1 MALASGTNLGP
12 YEISA
17 PLGAGGMGE
26 VYRARDTRLDRTVA
40 IKILPQQLSNDPL
53 RKQRFEREAKTISSL
68 NHPHIC
74 VLYDVGRQDGIEYL
88 VMECIEGETLAKRLE
103 KGPLPLGKALQ
114 LGAQVADA
122 LDKAHR
128 HGIVHRDLKPGNIM
142 ITPAGAKL
150 LDFGLAKPTG
160 PALSSSLDGATMT
173 AAQTS
178 PVTERGVIIG
188 TFHYMSPEQVEG
200 KEVDGRSDLF
210 SLGAVLYEMVT
221 GKRAFEGKS
230 ALSVASAIL
239 EKEPEP
245 ISSIKPVVPS
255 ALNRCIARCLAKD
268 PDRRWQNA
276 GDLAMELR
284 WIADDEGDAPGAERV
299 QPGARRFQPVGW
311 ILAALFLVLAIA
323 AAAAWLW
330 FPRATTVPRVT
341 RLAVTLPSG
350 EILGGSWYWFR
361 SIALSPDGSQIAYVA
376 TQNGAAQMYLR
387 SLNDFTARP
396 VAGTEGADTPFFSP
410 DGQWLGFFADQKL
423 QKVPVAGGP
432 PVIIASVA
440 GIGRNYGATWSKDD
454 EIYFGAE
461 PPRGLLKVSARG
473 GTPRPVSKLD
483 AAQHETDQ
491 RYPQLLPGGKVLLF
505 TVRNASEP
513 SFDEADIAAVNL
525 STGERHM
532 LISGGTDAHY
542 VSGHLI
548 FLRRGVLL
556 AAPFDPVKLEMTGA
570 ATPVVENVVENPR
583 IGGGQFSI
591 SRDGSLVYIPGG
603 VSFGEHE
610 LVFVDKSG
618 NERFL
623 TATKRPYE
631 DFSIS
636 PDGRFIATTIEG
648 PITDTWIHDIARD
661 SETRFT
667 YGVEHRDPAW
677 TPDGKRVTYS
687 GYKDGKYALLSKPID
702 GSSGEEVVVTSA
714 YPIFPWFWSPDGKTL
729 LYNIFD
735 PDQGDQ
741 VLLKPASGDSRRLV
755 QEPFQVEF
763 ASWSPDGRWIAY
775 NTDES
780 GREEVYVVSFP
791 GLGNKTRVSTD
802 GGMHPLWAPS
812 GKELYYRTASSMES
826 LSGRAFTEHVRVMAV
841 PIETSPSFKAGTPHM
856 LFQGPYFSS
865 GHDYGVTPD
874 GKGFIMI
881 RETESQSGPTEMRV
895 ILNWSQDLKN
905 PAPPQP

>member
-1 MALASGTNLGP
+1 MSLASGTNLGP
-12 YEISA
+12 YEIQA

-40 IKILPQQLSNDPL
+40 VKILPQQLSNDPV
-53 RKQRFEREAKTISSL
+53 RKQRFEREAKTISGL

-103 KGPLPLGKALQ
+103 KGPLPLDQALQ
-114 LGAQVADA
+114 LGAQIAGA

-128 HGIVHRDLKPGNIM
+128 QGIVHRDLKPGNIM

-160 PALSSSLDGATMT
+160 PALSNPLDGATMT
-173 AAQTS
+173 AAPSS
-178 PVTERGVIIG
+178 PVTEQGVIMG

-210 SLGAVLYEMVT
+210 SLGAVLYETVT

-230 ALSVASAIL
+230 PLSVASAIL
-239 EKEPEP
+239 EKEPQP
-245 ISSIKPVVPS
+245 ISAIKPVIPA

-276 GDLAMELR
+276 GDLAIELR
-284 WIADDEGDAPGAERV
+284 WIAEDAPVDPSTERV
-299 QPGARRFQPVGW
+299 QPGARYHPMGW
-311 ILAALFLVLAIA
+311 ILAALFLVLATA
-323 AAAAWLW
+323 AGAAWLW
-330 FPRATTVPRVT
+330 FPRATTIPRVT
-341 RLAVTLPSG
+341 RFAVTLPPG
-350 EILGGSWYWFR
+350 EILGGSWYWYR
-361 SIALSPDGSQIAYVA
+361 SIALSPEGSRIAYVA
-376 TQNGAAQMYLR
+376 TQNGASQMYLR
-387 SLNDFTARP
+387 SLDDFTARP
-396 VAGTEGADTPFFSP
+396 IAGTEGADTPFFSP
-410 DGQWLGFFADQKL
+410 DGQWLGFIADQKL
-423 QKVPVAGGP
+423 QKVPVAGGS
-432 PVIIASVA
+432 PVVIASVS
-440 GIGRNYGATWSKDD
+440 GVGRTYGAIWTKDD

-461 PPRGLLKVSARG
+461 PPRGLLKVSAMG
-473 GTPRPVSKLD
+473 GTPQPLTKLD
-483 AAQHETDQ
+483 SARQETDH
-491 RYPQLLPGGKVLLF
+491 RYPELLPGGRVLLF

-525 STGERHM
+525 ATGQRHM
-532 LISGGTDAHY
+532 LVSGGTDAHY

-556 AAPFDPVKLEMTGA
+556 AAPFDPTKLEVTGA

-583 IGGGQFSI
+583 IGGGQFSV

-610 LVFVDKSG
+610 LVLVDKNG
-618 NERFL
+618 NVRPL
-623 TATKRPYE
+623 TATKRAYE

-648 PITDTWIHDIARD
+648 PVTDTWIHDIARD

-687 GYKDGKYALLSKPID
+687 GYKDGQYALLTKAVD
-702 GSSGEEVVVTSA
+702 GSSGEEVVVSSA
-714 YPIFPWFWSPDGKTL
+714 YPVFPWFWSPDGKTL

-741 VLLKPASGDSRRLV
+741 VLLKPVTGDSRRLV
-755 QEPFQVEF
+755 QSPFQVEF
-763 ASWSPDGRWIAY
+763 ASWSPDGRSIAY

-780 GREEVYVVSFP
+780 GRQEVYVVSFP
-791 GLGNKTRVSTD
+791 GAGNKTRISSD

-812 GKELYYRTASSMES
+812 GRELYYRAAPSMES
-826 LSGRAFTEHVRVMAV
+826 LSARAFTEHVRVMAV
-841 PIETSPSFKAGTPHM
+841 PVETSPTFKAGTPRM

-865 GHDYGVTPD
+865 GHDYAVMPD
-874 GKGFIMI
+874 GRGFIMI
-881 RETESQSGPTEMRV
+881 RESESQSGPTEMRV
-895 ILNWSQDLKN
+895 ILNWSQDLGN
-905 PAPPQP
+905 PAPPQR

>member
-1 MALASGTNLGP
+1 MSLASGTNLGP
-12 YEISA
+12 YEIQA

-40 IKILPQQLSNDPL
+40 VKILPQQLSNDPV
-53 RKQRFEREAKTISSL
+53 RKQRFEREAKTISGL

-103 KGPLPLGKALQ
+103 KGPLPLDQALQ
-114 LGAQVADA
+114 LGAQIAGA

-128 HGIVHRDLKPGNIM
+128 QGIVHRDLKPGNIM

-160 PALSSSLDGATMT
+160 PALSNPLDGATMT
-173 AAQTS
+173 AAPSS
-178 PVTERGVIIG
+178 PVTEQGVIMG

-210 SLGAVLYEMVT
+210 SLGAVLYETVT

-230 ALSVASAIL
+230 PLSVASAIL
-239 EKEPEP
+239 EKEPQP
-245 ISSIKPVVPS
+245 ISAIKPVLPA

-276 GDLAMELR
+276 GDLAIELR
-284 WIADDEGDAPGAERV
+284 WIAEDAPVDPSTERV
-299 QPGARRFQPVGW
+299 QPEARYHPMGW
-311 ILAALFLVLAIA
+311 ILAALFLVLVTA
-323 AAAAWLW
+323 AGAAWLW
-330 FPRATTVPRVT
+330 FPRATTIPRVT
-341 RLAVTLPSG
+341 RFAVTLPPG
-350 EILGGSWYWFR
+350 EILGGSWYWYR
-361 SIALSPDGSQIAYVA
+361 SIALSPEGSRIAYVA
-376 TQNGAAQMYLR
+376 TQNGASQMYLR
-387 SLNDFTARP
+387 SLDDFTARP
-396 VAGTEGADTPFFSP
+396 IAGTEGADTPFFSP
-410 DGQWLGFFADQKL
+410 DGQWLGFIADQKL
-423 QKVPVAGGP
+423 QKVPVAGGS
-432 PVIIASVA
+432 PVVIASVS
-440 GIGRNYGATWSKDD
+440 GVGRTYGAIWTKDD

-461 PPRGLLKVSARG
+461 PPRGLLKVSAMG
-473 GTPRPVSKLD
+473 GTPQPLTKLD
-483 AAQHETDQ
+483 SARQETDH
-491 RYPQLLPGGKVLLF
+491 RYPELLPGGRVLLF

-525 STGERHM
+525 ATGQRHM
-532 LISGGTDAHY
+532 LVSGGTDAHY

-556 AAPFDPVKLEMTGA
+556 AAPFDPTKLEVTGA

-583 IGGGQFSI
+583 IGGGQFSV

-610 LVFVDKSG
+610 LVLVDKNG
-618 NERFL
+618 NVRPL
-623 TATKRPYE
+623 TATKRAYE

-648 PITDTWIHDIARD
+648 PVTDTWIHDIARD

-687 GYKDGKYALLSKPID
+687 GYKDGQYALLTKAVD
-702 GSSGEEVVVTSA
+702 GSSGEEVVVSSA
-714 YPIFPWFWSPDGKTL
+714 YPVFPWFWSPDGKTL

-741 VLLKPASGDSRRLV
+741 VLLKPVTGDSRRLV
-755 QEPFQVEF
+755 QSPFQVEF
-763 ASWSPDGRWIAY
+763 ASWSPDGRSIAY

-780 GREEVYVVSFP
+780 GRQEVYVVSFP
-791 GLGNKTRVSTD
+791 GAGNKTRISSD

-812 GKELYYRTASSMES
+812 GRELYYRAAPSMES
-826 LSGRAFTEHVRVMAV
+826 LSARAFTEHVRVMAV
-841 PIETSPSFKAGTPHM
+841 PVETSPTFKAGTPRM

-865 GHDYGVTPD
+865 GHDYAVMPD
-874 GKGFIMI
+874 GRGFIMI
-881 RETESQSGPTEMRV
+881 RESESQSGPTEMRV
-895 ILNWSQDLKN
+895 ILNWSQDLGN
-905 PAPPQP
+905 PAPPQR

>member
-1 MALASGTNLGP
+1 MSLASGTNLGP
-12 YEISA
+12 YEIQA

-40 IKILPQQLSNDPL
+40 VKILPQQLSNDPV
-53 RKQRFEREAKTISSL
+53 RKQRFEREAKTISGL

-103 KGPLPLGKALQ
+103 KGPLPLDQALQ
-114 LGAQVADA
+114 LGAQIAGA

-128 HGIVHRDLKPGNIM
+128 QGIVHRDLKPGNIM

-160 PALSSSLDGATMT
+160 PALSNPLDGATMT
-173 AAQTS
+173 AAPSS
-178 PVTERGVIIG
+178 PVTEQGVIMG

-210 SLGAVLYEMVT
+210 SLGAVLYETVT

-230 ALSVASAIL
+230 PLSVASAIL
-239 EKEPEP
+239 EKEPQP
-245 ISSIKPVVPS
+245 ISAIKPVLPA

-276 GDLAMELR
+276 GDLAIELR
-284 WIADDEGDAPGAERV
+284 WIAEDAPVDPSTERV
-299 QPGARRFQPVGW
+299 QPAARYHPMGW
-311 ILAALFLVLAIA
+311 ILAALFLVLVTA
-323 AAAAWLW
+323 AGAAWLW
-330 FPRATTVPRVT
+330 FPRATTIPRVT
-341 RLAVTLPSG
+341 RFAVTLPPG
-350 EILGGSWYWFR
+350 EILGGSWYWYR
-361 SIALSPDGSQIAYVA
+361 SIALSPEGSRIAYVA
-376 TQNGAAQMYLR
+376 TQNGASQMYLR
-387 SLNDFTARP
+387 SLDDFTARP
-396 VAGTEGADTPFFSP
+396 IAGTEGADTPFFSP
-410 DGQWLGFFADQKL
+410 DGQWLGFIADQKL
-423 QKVPVAGGP
+423 QKVPVAGGS
-432 PVIIASVA
+432 PVVIASVS
-440 GIGRNYGATWSKDD
+440 GVGRTYGAIWTKDD

-461 PPRGLLKVSARG
+461 PPRGLLKVSAMG
-473 GTPRPVSKLD
+473 GTPQPLTKLD
-483 AAQHETDQ
+483 SARQETDH
-491 RYPQLLPGGKVLLF
+491 RYPELLPGGRVLLF

-525 STGERHM
+525 ATGQRHM
-532 LISGGTDAHY
+532 LVSGGTDAHY

-556 AAPFDPVKLEMTGA
+556 AAPFDPTKLEVTGA

-583 IGGGQFSI
+583 IGGGQFSV

-610 LVFVDKSG
+610 LVLVDKNG
-618 NERFL
+618 NVRPL
-623 TATKRPYE
+623 TATKRAYE

-648 PITDTWIHDIARD
+648 PVTDTWIHDIARD

-687 GYKDGKYALLSKPID
+687 GYKDGQYALLTKAVD
-702 GSSGEEVVVTSA
+702 GSSGEEVVVSSA
-714 YPIFPWFWSPDGKTL
+714 YPVFPWFWSPDGKTL

-741 VLLKPASGDSRRLV
+741 VLLKPVTGDSRRLV
-755 QEPFQVEF
+755 QSPFQVEF
-763 ASWSPDGRWIAY
+763 ASWSPDGRSIAY

-780 GREEVYVVSFP
+780 GRQEVYVVSFP
-791 GLGNKTRVSTD
+791 GAGNKTRISSD

-812 GKELYYRTASSMES
+812 GRELYYRAAPSMES
-826 LSGRAFTEHVRVMAV
+826 LSARAFTEHVRVMAV
-841 PIETSPSFKAGTPHM
+841 PVETSPTFKAGTPRM

-865 GHDYGVTPD
+865 GHDYAVMPD
-874 GKGFIMI
+874 GRGFIMI
-881 RETESQSGPTEMRV
+881 RESESQSGPTEMRV
-895 ILNWSQDLKN
+895 ILNWSQDLGN
-905 PAPPQP
+905 PAPPQR